1 MLILACLHIY
11 LLNIYACTLIIYTI
25 LYTIQEIG
33 VSDSSLTNDNNTTN
47 HIDIKINFTQ
57 FIVIR
62 YKYSI
67 IMSTLFG
74 GVRLQGQLY
83 LYNNILTQDI
93 LPISLPNW
101 LGETVCLTYLCS
113 INRLIVTHKIND
125 DYSYL
130 SLLLSG
136 QESGQA
142 LYSGC
147 SMISNTIY
155 TPTLTTTTSSVSTNI
170 HESYHTT
177 VATPV
182 SPPAPQRDVS
192 SSDIIIQI
200 LCDSTNN
207 KMYTLSS
214 NGNLTITDL
223 SPTLQQVRFTRRVL
237 WGEGIPIHS
246 VETYNQYIT
255 WLQSYDIHT
264 DIHTTHTTTPT
275 HTTTNI
281 HNNTTNI
288 HTNNTNNMR
297 KTDLINISNEFCK
310 LLAIIATTT
319 GYSNVLFLDP
329 LTGLLAVNMSI
340 IHRSIVILE
349 SSTLQRLY
357 R

>member
-1 MLILACLHIY
+1 
-11 LLNIYACTLIIYTI
+11 
-25 LYTIQEIG
+25 
-33 VSDSSLTNDNNTTN
+33 
-47 HIDIKINFTQ
+47 
-57 FIVIR
+57 
-62 YKYSI
+62 
-67 IMSTLFG
+67 MSTLLG

-83 LYNNILTQDI
+83 LYNNILTKDI
-93 LPISLPNW
+93 LPLSLPNW

-125 DYSYL
+125 DYTYL

-136 QESGQA
+136 QESGQG
-142 LYSGC
+142 LYSGV

-155 TPTLTTTTSSVSTNI
+155 TPTTTSCTNI
-170 HESYHTT
+170 TSIHDTT
-177 VATPV
+177 VASPI
-182 SPPAPQRDVS
+182 SPPASQHDVS
-192 SSDIIIQI
+192 SNDIIIIQI

-214 NGNLTITDL
+214 NGTLSITDL
-223 SPTLQQVRFTRRVL
+223 SPTLQQVRFTRRVI
-237 WGEGIPIHS
+237 WGEGIPVNT
-246 VETYNQYIT
+246 VETYNQYNT

-275 HTTTNI
+275 HTTSNI
-281 HNNTTNI
+281 HNTTNI
-288 HTNNTNNMR
+288 HTNNTTNNNMR

-329 LTGLLAVNMSI
+329 LTGLIAVNMSI
-340 IHRSIVILE
+340 IHRSIVVLE